1 MSLLFESLNEAQKKA
16 AFFVDGFSLILAGAG
31 SGKTRV
37 LIAKV
42 VYLIKE
48 KKVPPSSIMM
58 VTFTNKAALE
68 MKERIEKE
76 LGAYVKLGYI
86 GTFHSFGALVLRRF
100 WKEANIAKNFLI
112 YDEDEQLSLIK
123 NILKKE
129 KIEKLTP
136 SFFAYYIGL
145 AKNEMITPEVFLEK
159 FSFYKKNL
167 VAQVYYLYQKE
178 LEENN
183 ALDFDDLLLKTVF
196 LFKKNPS
203 VLDFYQKQL
212 NYFLIDEFQDTNF
225 LQYELIK
232 SLAKK
237 AKQVTAVGDFSQSI
251 YSWRGAKM
259 ENLFR
264 FQKDFS
270 KVSLFYLEKN
280 YRSTQKILDFAY
292 QIISQNQSHPIL
304 KLYTDKDG
312 GEEIEIFEAE
322 NEEEEAI
329 FVAREI
335 LEIGKKPEFF
345 GENIAVLY
353 RVNAQ
358 SRILEEV
365 FLHFGI
371 PYILIGG
378 VRFYERKE
386 IKDILAFLRLLLYPN
401 DQLALERVKKLGK
414 KRFSAFKNFYE
425 RINSNLENYS
435 TSEIIEGVLKETDYL
450 SLYQSESE
458 EDFSRLE
465 NINELKT
472 VASNFPN
479 LIDFLDQVA
488 LVEAEYFEGE
498 KKEDGKNKVR
508 LMTLHQ
514 AKGLEFDYV
523 FIVGVEEG
531 LLPHSRSFDNFE
543 SLEEERRLFYVG
555 ITRAKKKLY
564 ISFAKK
570 RFIFGRRFYA
580 LKSRFLEKFFKD
592 DEGYSW

>member
-16 AFFVDGFSLILAGAG
+16 AFFVDGSSLILAGAG

-435 TSEIIEGVLKETDYL
+435 TSEIIEEILKETDYL

-531 LLPHSRSFDNFE
+531 FLPHSRSFDNFE

>member
-48 KKVPPSSIMM
+48 KKVSPSSIMM

-136 SFFAYYIGL
+136 SFFAYYISL
-145 AKNEMITPEVFLEK
+145 AKNEMITPEAFLEK

-203 VLDFYQKQL
+203 VLNFYQRQL

-237 AKQVTAVGDFSQSI
+237 AKQVAAVGDFSQSI

-312 GEEIEIFEAE
+312 GEEVEIFEAE
-322 NEEEEAI
+322 NEEEEAM

-425 RINSNLENYS
+425 KINSNLENYS

-472 VASNFPN
+472 VGSNFPS

-555 ITRAKKKLY
+555 ITRAKKKLC

-580 LKSRFLEKFFKD
+580 LKSRFLEKVLKD

>member
-1 MSLLFESLNEAQKKA
+1 MSPLFESLNEAQKKA
-16 AFFVDGFSLILAGAG
+16 AFFVDGSSLILAGAG

-48 KKVPPSSIMM
+48 KKVSPSSIMM
-58 VTFTNKAALE
+58 VTFTNKAAFE
-68 MKERIEKE
+68 MKERIGKE
-76 LGAYVKLGYI
+76 LGSNLKLGYI

-129 KIEKLTP
+129 KIEKLIP
-136 SFFAYYIGL
+136 SFFAYYISL
-145 AKNEMITPEVFLEK
+145 AKNEMITPEFFLEK

-167 VAQVYYLYQKE
+167 VAQVYYLYQKA

-203 VLDFYQKQL
+203 VLDFYQRQL

-225 LQYELIK
+225 LQYELMK

-312 GEEIEIFEAE
+312 GEEVEIFEAE
-322 NEEEEAI
+322 NEEEEAM

-358 SRILEEV
+358 SRILEEI

-386 IKDILAFLRLLLYPN
+386 IKDILAFLRLLIYPN

-425 RINSNLENYS
+425 KINSNFENYS
-435 TSEIIEGVLKETDYL
+435 TSEIIGEILKETDYL

-498 KKEDGKNKVR
+498 KKEDEKNKVR

-531 LLPHSRSFDNFE
+531 LLPHSRSFDDFE

-580 LKSRFLEKFFKD
+580 LKSRFLEKVLKD

>member
-1 MSLLFESLNEAQKKA
+1 MSPLFESLNEAQKKA
-16 AFFVDGFSLILAGAG
+16 AFFVDGSSLILAGAG

-48 KKVPPSSIMM
+48 KKVSPSSIMM
-58 VTFTNKAALE
+58 VTFTNKAAFE
-68 MKERIEKE
+68 MKERIGKE
-76 LGAYVKLGYI
+76 LGSNLKLGYI

-136 SFFAYYIGL
+136 SFFAYYISL
-145 AKNEMITPEVFLEK
+145 AKNEMITPEFFLEK

-167 VAQVYYLYQKE
+167 VAQVYYLYQKA

-203 VLDFYQKQL
+203 VLDFYQRQL

-225 LQYELIK
+225 LQYELMK

-312 GEEIEIFEAE
+312 GEEVEIFEAE
-322 NEEEEAI
+322 NEEEEAM

-358 SRILEEV
+358 SRILEEI

-386 IKDILAFLRLLLYPN
+386 IKDILAFLRLLIYPN

-425 RINSNLENYS
+425 KINSNFENYS
-435 TSEIIEGVLKETDYL
+435 TSEIIEEILKETDYL

-498 KKEDGKNKVR
+498 KKEDEKNKVR

-531 LLPHSRSFDNFE
+531 LLPHSRSFDDFE

-580 LKSRFLEKFFKD
+580 LKSRFLEKVLKD

>member
-1 MSLLFESLNEAQKKA
+1 M
-16 AFFVDGFSLILAGAG
+16 
-31 SGKTRV
+31 
-37 LIAKV
+37 
-42 VYLIKE
+42 
-48 KKVPPSSIMM
+48 
-58 VTFTNKAALE
+58 
-68 MKERIEKE
+68 
-76 LGAYVKLGYI
+76 
-86 GTFHSFGALVLRRF
+86 RRF

-123 NILKKE
+123 NIVKKE

-136 SFFAYYIGL
+136 SFFAYYISL
-145 AKNEMITPEVFLEK
+145 AKNEMITPEFFLEK

-167 VAQVYYLYQKE
+167 VAQVYYLYQKA

-203 VLDFYQKQL
+203 VLDFYQRQL

-225 LQYELIK
+225 LQYELMK

-312 GEEIEIFEAE
+312 GEEVKIFEAE
-322 NEEEEAI
+322 NEEEEAM

-425 RINSNLENYS
+425 KINSNFENYS
-435 TSEIIEGVLKETDYL
+435 TSEIIEEILKETDYL

-531 LLPHSRSFDNFE
+531 LLPHSRSFDDFE

-580 LKSRFLEKFFKD
+580 LKSRFLEKVLKD
-592 DEGYSW
+592 DESYSW

>member
-16 AFFVDGFSLILAGAG
+16 AFFVDASSLILAGAG

-48 KKVPPSSIMM
+48 KKVSPSSIMM

-136 SFFAYYIGL
+136 SFFAYYISL

-167 VAQVYYLYQKE
+167 VAQVYYLYQKA

-312 GEEIEIFEAE
+312 GEEVEIFEAE
-322 NEEEEAI
+322 NEEEEAM

-353 RVNAQ
+353 RINAQ

-425 RINSNLENYS
+425 KINSNLENYS
-435 TSEIIEGVLKETDYL
+435 TSEIIEEILKETDYL

>member
-16 AFFVDGFSLILAGAG
+16 AFFVDGSSLILAGAG

-42 VYLIKE
+42 FYLIKE
-48 KKVPPSSIMM
+48 KKVSPSSIMM

-76 LGAYVKLGYI
+76 LGSNLKLGYI

-136 SFFAYYIGL
+136 SFFAYYISL

-167 VAQVYYLYQKE
+167 VAQVYYFYQKA

-203 VLDFYQKQL
+203 VLDFYQRQL

-304 KLYTDKDG
+304 KLYTDKDE
-312 GEEIEIFEAE
+312 GEGVEIFEAE
-322 NEEEEAI
+322 NEEEEAM

-425 RINSNLENYS
+425 KINSNLENYS
-435 TSEIIEGVLKETDYL
+435 TSEIIEEILKETDYL
-450 SLYQSESE
+450 SLYQSESK

-488 LVEAEYFEGE
+488 LFEAEYFEGE

-531 LLPHSRSFDNFE
+531 LLPHSRSFDDFE

-555 ITRAKKKLY
+555 ITRAKKKLC

-580 LKSRFLEKFFKD
+580 LKSRFLEKVLKD

>member
-1 MSLLFESLNEAQKKA
+1 MRSFSLFESLNESQKRA
-16 AFFVDGFSLILAGAG
+16 AFFADGNSLILAGAG

-48 KKVPPSSIMM
+48 KKVSPFSIMM

-76 LGAYVKLGYI
+76 IGTNLSLGYI

-100 WKEANIAKNFLI
+100 WKEADVRKNFLI
-112 YDEDEQLSLIK
+112 YDENEQLSLIK

-129 KIEKLTP
+129 KIEKLNP
-136 SFFAYYIGL
+136 SFFASYISL
-145 AKNEMITPEVFLEK
+145 AKNEMITPELFLEK

-167 VAQVYYLYQKE
+167 VAQVYYLYQKA
-178 LEENN
+178 LKENN

-196 LFKKNPS
+196 LFKKNS
-203 VLDFYQKQL
+203 FVLNFYQKRL
-212 NYFLIDEFQDTNF
+212 NYFLIDEFQDTNS

-232 SLAKK
+232 ILAQK
-237 AKQVTAVGDFSQSI
+237 ANQITAVGDFSQSI
-251 YSWRGAKM
+251 YSWRGAKI
-259 ENLFR
+259 ENLFQ
-264 FQKDFS
+264 FKNDFS
-270 KVSLFYLEKN
+270 KVSIFYLEKN

-292 QIISQNQSHPIL
+292 QVISQNQSHPIL
-304 KLYTDKDG
+304 KLYTDKYE
-312 GEEIEIFEAE
+312 GEEVKIFEAE
-322 NEEEEAI
+322 NEEEEAM
-329 FVAREI
+329 FVAREVM
-335 LEIGKKPEFF
+335 EITKRPGFF
-345 GENIAVLY
+345 DENIAVLY
-353 RVNAQ
+353 RTNAQ
-358 SRILEEV
+358 SRVFEEV

-386 IKDILAFLRLLLYPN
+386 IKDLLAFLRLLLYPY

-414 KRFSAFKNFYE
+414 KRFSAFKNLCE
-425 RINSNLENYS
+425 EINSNLENYV
-435 TSEIIEGVLKETDYL
+435 TNEIIEKVLRETDYL
-450 SLYQSESE
+450 SLYQSGNE
-458 EDFSRLE
+458 EDLSRLE

-479 LIDFLDQVA
+479 LVDFLDQVA
-488 LVEAEYFEGE
+488 LVETEYAEGE
-498 KKEDGKNKVR
+498 KKEDEKSKIR

-531 LLPHSRSFDNFE
+531 FLPHSRAFDNYDL
-543 SLEEERRLFYVG
+543 LEEERRLFYVG

-570 RFIFGRRFYA
+570 RFIFGRTHYA
-580 LKSRFLEKFFKD
+580 LKSRFLGSLK
-592 DEGYSW
+592 G

>member
-48 KKVPPSSIMM
+48 KKVSPSSIMM

-76 LGAYVKLGYI
+76 LGSNLKLGYI

-136 SFFAYYIGL
+136 SFFAYYISL

-167 VAQVYYLYQKE
+167 VAQVYYLYQKA

-203 VLDFYQKQL
+203 VLDFYQRQL

-312 GEEIEIFEAE
+312 GEEVEIFEAE
-322 NEEEEAI
+322 NEEEEAM

-425 RINSNLENYS
+425 KINSNLENYS
-435 TSEIIEGVLKETDYL
+435 TSEIIEGILKETDYL

-531 LLPHSRSFDNFE
+531 FLPHSRSFDNFE

>member
-16 AFFVDGFSLILAGAG
+16 AFFVDGSSLILAGAG

-48 KKVPPSSIMM
+48 KKVSPSSIMM

-76 LGAYVKLGYI
+76 LGSNLKLGYI

-100 WKEANIAKNFLI
+100 WKEANIARNFLI

-136 SFFAYYIGL
+136 SFFTYYISL

-167 VAQVYYLYQKE
+167 VAQVYYLYQKA

-196 LFKKNPS
+196 LFRKNPS
-203 VLDFYQKQL
+203 VLDFYQRQL

-237 AKQVTAVGDFSQSI
+237 ARQVTAVGDFSQSI

-312 GEEIEIFEAE
+312 GEEVEIFEAE
-322 NEEEEAI
+322 NEEEEAM

-365 FLHFGI
+365 FLNFGI

-425 RINSNLENYS
+425 KINSNFENYS
-435 TSEIIEGVLKETDYL
+435 TSEIIEEILKETDYL

-531 LLPHSRSFDNFE
+531 ILPHSRSFDDFE

-580 LKSRFLEKFFKD
+580 LKSRFLEKVLKD

>member
-1 MSLLFESLNEAQKKA
+1 MSFLFESLNEAQKKA
-16 AFFVDGFSLILAGAG
+16 AFFVDGSSLILAGAG
-31 SGKTRV
+31 SGKTQV

-42 VYLIKE
+42 IYLIKE
-48 KKVPPSSIMM
+48 KKVSPSSIMM

-68 MKERIEKE
+68 MKERIKKE
-76 LGAYVKLGYI
+76 LGAYVKFGYI

-136 SFFAYYIGL
+136 SFFAYYISL

-167 VAQVYYLYQKE
+167 VAQVYYLYQKA

-203 VLDFYQKQL
+203 VLDFYQRQL
-212 NYFLIDEFQDTNF
+212 NYFFIDEFQDTNF

-232 SLAKK
+232 YLAKK

-312 GEEIEIFEAE
+312 GEEVEIFEAE
-322 NEEEEAI
+322 NEEEEAM

-345 GENIAVLY
+345 CENIAVLY
-353 RVNAQ
+353 RINAQ

-401 DQLALERVKKLGK
+401 DQLVLERVKKLGK

-425 RINSNLENYS
+425 KINSNLENYS
-435 TSEIIEGVLKETDYL
+435 TSEIIEEILKETDYL

>member
-16 AFFVDGFSLILAGAG
+16 AFFVDGSSLILAGAG

-48 KKVPPSSIMM
+48 KKVSPSSIMM

-76 LGAYVKLGYI
+76 LGSNLKLGYI

-100 WKEANIAKNFLI
+100 WKEANIAKKFLI

-136 SFFAYYIGL
+136 SFFTYYISL

-159 FSFYKKNL
+159 FSFHKKNL
-167 VAQVYYLYQKE
+167 VAQVYYLYQKA

-203 VLDFYQKQL
+203 VLDFYQRQL

-237 AKQVTAVGDFSQSI
+237 ARQVTAVGDFSQSI

-312 GEEIEIFEAE
+312 GEEVEIFEAE
-322 NEEEEAI
+322 NEEEEAM

-425 RINSNLENYS
+425 KINSNFENYS
-435 TSEIIEGVLKETDYL
+435 TSEIIEEILKETDYL

-531 LLPHSRSFDNFE
+531 LLPHSRSFDDFE

-555 ITRAKKKLY
+555 ITRAKKKLC
-564 ISFAKK
+564 ISFTKK

-580 LKSRFLEKFFKD
+580 LKSRFLEKVLKD

>member
-16 AFFVDGFSLILAGAG
+16 AFFVDGSSLILAGAG

-129 KIEKLTP
+129 KTEKLTP
-136 SFFAYYIGL
+136 SFFAYYISL

-212 NYFLIDEFQDTNF
+212 NYFFIDEFQDTNF

-259 ENLFR
+259 ENLFL

-312 GEEIEIFEAE
+312 GEEVEIFEAE

-353 RVNAQ
+353 RINAQ

-425 RINSNLENYS
+425 KINSNLENYS
-435 TSEIIEGVLKETDYL
+435 TSEIIEEILKETDYL

-531 LLPHSRSFDNFE
+531 LLPHSRSFDDFE

-555 ITRAKKKLY
+555 ITRAKKKLC

-580 LKSRFLEKFFKD
+580 LKSRFLEKVLKD

>member
-16 AFFVDGFSLILAGAG
+16 AFFVDGSSLILAGAG

-48 KKVPPSSIMM
+48 KKVSPSSIMM

-425 RINSNLENYS
+425 KINSNLENYS
-435 TSEIIEGVLKETDYL
+435 TSEIIEGILKETDYL

-531 LLPHSRSFDNFE
+531 FLPHSRSFDNFE

>member
-1 MSLLFESLNEAQKKA
+1 MNLLFESLNEAQKKA

-48 KKVPPSSIMM
+48 KKVSPSSIMM

-76 LGAYVKLGYI
+76 LGSNLKLGYI

-100 WKEANIAKNFLI
+100 WKEVNIAKNFLI

-123 NILKKE
+123 NIFKKE

-136 SFFAYYIGL
+136 SFFAYYISL
-145 AKNEMITPEVFLEK
+145 AKNEMITPEAFLEK

-167 VAQVYYLYQKE
+167 VAQVYYLYQKA

-203 VLDFYQKQL
+203 VLDFYQRQL

-237 AKQVTAVGDFSQSI
+237 AKQVAAVGDFSQSI

-312 GEEIEIFEAE
+312 GEEVEIFEAE
-322 NEEEEAI
+322 NEEEEAM

-425 RINSNLENYS
+425 KINSNLENYS
-435 TSEIIEGVLKETDYL
+435 TSEIIEGILKETDYL

-472 VASNFPN
+472 VGSNFPS

-531 LLPHSRSFDNFE
+531 LLPHSRSFDDFE

-555 ITRAKKKLY
+555 ITRAKKKLC

-580 LKSRFLEKFFKD
+580 LKSRFLEKVLKD

>member
-16 AFFVDGFSLILAGAG
+16 AFFVDGSSLILAGAG

-48 KKVPPSSIMM
+48 KKVSPSSIMM

-76 LGAYVKLGYI
+76 LGSNLKLGYI

-136 SFFAYYIGL
+136 SFFAYYISL

-167 VAQVYYLYQKE
+167 VAQVYYFYQKA

-232 SLAKK
+232 YLAKK

-312 GEEIEIFEAE
+312 GEEVEIFEAE

-414 KRFSAFKNFYE
+414 KRFSAFKNFSE
-425 RINSNLENYS
+425 KINSNLENYS
-435 TSEIIEGVLKETDYL
+435 TSEIIEGILKETDYL

-531 LLPHSRSFDNFE
+531 LLPHSRSFDDFE

-580 LKSRFLEKFFKD
+580 LKSRFLEKVFKD

>member
-48 KKVPPSSIMM
+48 KKVSPSSIMM

-76 LGAYVKLGYI
+76 LGAYVKFGYI

-129 KIEKLTP
+129 KTEKLTP
-136 SFFAYYIGL
+136 SFFAYYISL
-145 AKNEMITPEVFLEK
+145 AKNEMITPEAFLEK

-203 VLDFYQKQL
+203 VLDFYQRQL
-212 NYFLIDEFQDTNF
+212 NYFFIDEFQDTNF

-232 SLAKK
+232 YLAKK

-312 GEEIEIFEAE
+312 GEEVEIFEAE
-322 NEEEEAI
+322 NEEEEAM

-371 PYILIGG
+371 TYILIGG

-414 KRFSAFKNFYE
+414 KRFYAFKNFYE
-425 RINSNLENYS
+425 KINSNLENYS
-435 TSEIIEGVLKETDYL
+435 TSEIIEGILKETDYL

-580 LKSRFLEKFFKD
+580 LKSRFLEKVLKD

>member
-16 AFFVDGFSLILAGAG
+16 AFFVDGSSLILAGAG

-76 LGAYVKLGYI
+76 LGSNLKLGYI

-435 TSEIIEGVLKETDYL
+435 TSEIIEEILKETDYL

>member
-16 AFFVDGFSLILAGAG
+16 AFFVDGSSLILAGAG

-48 KKVPPSSIMM
+48 KKVSPSSIMM

-76 LGAYVKLGYI
+76 LGSNLKLGYI

-100 WKEANIAKNFLI
+100 WKEASVAKNFLI

-123 NILKKE
+123 SILKKE

-136 SFFAYYIGL
+136 SFFAYYISL

-167 VAQVYYLYQKE
+167 VAQVYYLYQKA

-203 VLDFYQKQL
+203 VLDFYQRQL

-225 LQYELIK
+225 LQYELMK

-312 GEEIEIFEAE
+312 GEEVEIFEAE
-322 NEEEEAI
+322 NEEEEAM

-414 KRFSAFKNFYE
+414 KRFSAFKNFSE
-425 RINSNLENYS
+425 KINSNLENYS
-435 TSEIIEGVLKETDYL
+435 TSEIIEGILKETDYL

-531 LLPHSRSFDNFE
+531 LLPHSRSFDDFE

-580 LKSRFLEKFFKD
+580 LKSRFLEKVLKN
-592 DEGYSW
+592 DEDYSW

>member
-1 MSLLFESLNEAQKKA
+1 MSPLFESLNEAQKKA
-16 AFFVDGFSLILAGAG
+16 AFFVDGSSLILAGAG

-48 KKVPPSSIMM
+48 KKVSPSSIMM

-76 LGAYVKLGYI
+76 LGSNLKLGYI

-136 SFFAYYIGL
+136 SFFAYYISL

-167 VAQVYYLYQKE
+167 VAQVYYLYQKA

-292 QIISQNQSHPIL
+292 QVISQNQSHPIL

-312 GEEIEIFEAE
+312 GEEVEIFEAE
-322 NEEEEAI
+322 NEEEEAM

-386 IKDILAFLRLLLYPN
+386 IKDILAFLRLLLYSN

-425 RINSNLENYS
+425 KINSNLENYS
-435 TSEIIEGVLKETDYL
+435 TSEIIEGILKETDYL

-531 LLPHSRSFDNFE
+531 LLPHSRSFDDFE

-580 LKSRFLEKFFKD
+580 LKSRFLEKVLKD
-592 DEGYSW
+592 DEDYSW

>member
-48 KKVPPSSIMM
+48 KKVSPSSIMM

-76 LGAYVKLGYI
+76 LGSNLKLGYI

-100 WKEANIAKNFLI
+100 WKEVNIAKNFLI

-123 NILKKE
+123 NIFKKE

-136 SFFAYYIGL
+136 SFFAYYISL
-145 AKNEMITPEVFLEK
+145 AKNEMITPEAFLEK

-167 VAQVYYLYQKE
+167 VAQVYYLYQKA

-203 VLDFYQKQL
+203 VLDFYQRQL

-237 AKQVTAVGDFSQSI
+237 AKQVAAVGDFSQSI

-312 GEEIEIFEAE
+312 GEEVEIFEAE
-322 NEEEEAI
+322 NEEEEAM

-425 RINSNLENYS
+425 KINSNLENYS

-472 VASNFPN
+472 VGSNFPS

-555 ITRAKKKLY
+555 ITRAKKKLC

-580 LKSRFLEKFFKD
+580 LKSRFLEKVLKD

>member
-16 AFFVDGFSLILAGAG
+16 AFFVDGSSLILAGAG

-48 KKVPPSSIMM
+48 KKVSPSSIMM

-76 LGAYVKLGYI
+76 LGSNLKLGYI

-112 YDEDEQLSLIK
+112 YDEDEQLRLIK
-123 NILKKE
+123 SILKKE

-136 SFFAYYIGL
+136 SFFAYYISL

-167 VAQVYYLYQKE
+167 VAQVYYFYQKA

-203 VLDFYQKQL
+203 VLDFYQRQL

-312 GEEIEIFEAE
+312 GEEVEIFEAE
-322 NEEEEAI
+322 NEEEEAM
-329 FVAREI
+329 FVAKEI

-425 RINSNLENYS
+425 KINSNLENYS
-435 TSEIIEGVLKETDYL
+435 TSEIIEGILKETDYL

-531 LLPHSRSFDNFE
+531 LLPHSRSFDDFE

-580 LKSRFLEKFFKD
+580 LKSRFLEKVLKND
-592 DEGYSW
+592 ADYSW

>member
-48 KKVPPSSIMM
+48 KKVSPSSIMM

-123 NILKKE
+123 NIFKKE

-136 SFFAYYIGL
+136 SFFAYYISL
-145 AKNEMITPEVFLEK
+145 AKNEMITPEAFLEK

-167 VAQVYYLYQKE
+167 VAQVYYLYQKA

-203 VLDFYQKQL
+203 VLNFYQRQL

-237 AKQVTAVGDFSQSI
+237 AKQVAAVGDFSQSI
-251 YSWRGAKM
+251 YSWRGGKM

-312 GEEIEIFEAE
+312 GEEVEIFEAE
-322 NEEEEAI
+322 NEEEEAM

-425 RINSNLENYS
+425 KINSNLENYS

-472 VASNFPN
+472 VGSNFPS

-555 ITRAKKKLY
+555 ITRAKKKLC

-580 LKSRFLEKFFKD
+580 LKSRFLEKVLKD

>member
-16 AFFVDGFSLILAGAG
+16 AFFVDGSSLILAGAG

-48 KKVPPSSIMM
+48 KKVSPSSIMM

-68 MKERIEKE
+68 MKERIGKE
-76 LGAYVKLGYI
+76 LGSNLKLGYI

-136 SFFAYYIGL
+136 SFFAYYISL

-212 NYFLIDEFQDTNF
+212 NYFFIDEFQDTNF

-259 ENLFR
+259 ENLFL

-312 GEEIEIFEAE
+312 GEEVEIFEAE

-353 RVNAQ
+353 RINAQ

-425 RINSNLENYS
+425 KINSNLENYS
-435 TSEIIEGVLKETDYL
+435 TSEIIEEILKETDYL

-531 LLPHSRSFDNFE
+531 LLPHSRSFDDFE

-555 ITRAKKKLY
+555 ITRAKKKLC

-580 LKSRFLEKFFKD
+580 LKSRFLEKVLKD

>member
-16 AFFVDGFSLILAGAG
+16 AFFVDGSSLILAGAG

-48 KKVPPSSIMM
+48 KKVSPSSIMM

-435 TSEIIEGVLKETDYL
+435 TSEIIEEILKETDYL

-531 LLPHSRSFDNFE
+531 FLPHSRSFDNFE